1 MSLAKAFFVAAVGC
15 ATSAEYTVP
24 AIAAVPQTEGFSIG
38 FGDRGSRCIPAS
50 AQAATTRCL
59 PIPSAAW
66 SGPQP
71 IRPDVSMPL
80 CRSLF
85 MTLQLCSPLL
95 KGLALVAFTAAS
107 LCSAQAQ
114 APTWPTKPV
123 KYVVPFS
130 PGGVSDGVAR
140 LIAQHL
146 GERLG
151 QPVVVENRPGVSG
164 IVGTQVV
171 ARSAPD
177 GYTVMGG
184 TITTHAVNPFF
195 TKNLGYEPVA
205 DFVPVNLV
213 GMVSNAL
220 VVRADSRFNSV
231 ADVIAELKA
240 KPDSLTYGTAGAGT
254 SQHLSGQLFQSI
266 TQTRMR
272 QITYKGGSQAM
283 VDLVGGEI
291 DMVFETVAAARPMI
305 DGKRVKVLGVT
316 SSQRLA
322 TLPGVPTLA
331 EAGAPKFEMQ
341 SWQGVFAPAGTPKPI
356 VERLAR
362 EVAAIVAMPA
372 VQDKLRNLG
381 VEPDGRQAEAFGAF
395 QQAEIVK
402 WRKVIQDAGIQTE

>member
-1 MSLAKAFFVAAVGC
+1 MTWQL
-15 ATSAEYTVP
+15 
-24 AIAAVPQTEGFSIG
+24 
-38 FGDRGSRCIPAS
+38 
-50 AQAATTRCL
+50 
-59 PIPSAAW
+59 
-66 SGPQP
+66 
-71 IRPDVSMPL
+71 RPL
-80 CRSLF
+80 
-85 MTLQLCSPLL
+85 LL
-95 KGLALVAFTAAS
+95 KGLALVAFSAAS
-107 LCSAQAQ
+107 LCSAQAPALAPIP
-114 APTWPTKPV
+114 APTWPTKPI
-123 KYVVPFS
+123 KYVVPFL
-130 PGGVSDGVAR
+130 PGGVSDNVAR

-164 IVGTQVV
+164 IVGTQAV

-195 TKNLGYEPVA
+195 SKNLGYEPVT
-205 DFVPVNLV
+205 DFAPVGLV

-240 KPDSLTYGTAGAGT
+240 KPDTLTYGTAGAGT

-272 QITYKGGSQAM
+272 QVPYKGGSQAM
-283 VDLVGGEI
+283 VDLVGGQI

-341 SWQGVFAPAGTPKPI
+341 SWQGVFAPAGTPRPVI
-356 VERLAR
+356 ERLGR

-381 VEPDGRQAEAFGAF
+381 VEPDGRQGEAFGAF
-395 QQAEIVK
+395 QNAEIVK
-402 WRKVIQDAGIQTE
+402 WRKVIQDAGIQAE